1 MSRAR
6 DIANLIGGATPDI
19 ILKTATGAI
28 LDLQTSDTTVTDGSI
43 LGKIN
48 FTAPD
53 EASGT
58 DAILLGASIEGEAE
72 DTFDSSTNST
82 SLVFKTGASAAADEK
97 MRLTSGGSLVIGHNK
112 SDDGSFL
119 ANSAFQVV
127 GTSATT
133 AHIGITRFSNNAF
146 PPSLFFAKSR
156 SGSIGTDTVVQDD
169 DELGQIG
176 FAGAD
181 GTDLSTQGATI
192 KAAVD
197 GTPGGNDLPTRLVF
211 STTGDGNASVTERMR
226 LDSSGNLGIAC
237 TPDVLLDVG
246 DSDNGSAGNT
256 GIQIQNSQDF
266 STVFDAT
273 NGNTWAGIQT
283 VNHDD
288 TSNNT
293 ATGIVFVHRSSSSGI
308 AAIQST
314 SSAADRADLRFIT
327 RGSDGVQERFVIQ
340 NDGKVGINDSV
351 ADGRLSILDSSN
363 PVVFI
368 QQSSTSDDDLMILR
382 HQRASTSTNNAT
394 VISFRASGG
403 GEVGSIK
410 LANNDTLYD
419 TTSDYRLKENVNYDW
434 DATTKLK
441 QLKPCEYNWISDED
455 NTVVTGFLA
464 HEAKSVINNAVSG
477 EKDATKELK
486 KVVYDTDGN
495 IVRENVSEEKWTAGK
510 ESGLFEKNTT
520 WHETKTVPD
529 YQGIDQSKL
538 VPLLTKSL
546 QEAIAKIETLETKV
560 AALEAE

>member
-1 MSRAR
+1 
-6 DIANLIGGATPDI
+6 
-19 ILKTATGAI
+19 
-28 LDLQTSDTTVTDGSI
+28 
-43 LGKIN
+43 
-48 FTAPD
+48 
-53 EASGT
+53 
-58 DAILLGASIEGEAE
+58 
-72 DTFDSSTNST
+72 
-82 SLVFKTGASAAADEK
+82 
-97 MRLTSGGSLVIGHNK
+97 
-112 SDDGSFL
+112 
-119 ANSAFQVV
+119 
-127 GTSATT
+127 
-133 AHIGITRFSNNAF
+133 
-146 PPSLFFAKSR
+146 
-156 SGSIGTDTVVQDD
+156 
-169 DELGQIG
+169 
-176 FAGAD
+176 
-181 GTDLSTQGATI
+181 
-192 KAAVD
+192 
-197 GTPGGNDLPTRLVF
+197 VF

-403 GEVGSIK
+403 GE
-410 LANNDTLYD
+410 
-419 TTSDYRLKENVNYDW
+419 
-434 DATTKLK
+434 
-441 QLKPCEYNWISDED
+441 
-455 NTVVTGFLA
+455 
-464 HEAKSVINNAVSG
+464 
-477 EKDATKELK
+477 
-486 KVVYDTDGN
+486 
-495 IVRENVSEEKWTAGK
+495 
-510 ESGLFEKNTT
+510 
-520 WHETKTVPD
+520 
-529 YQGIDQSKL
+529 
-538 VPLLTKSL
+538 
-546 QEAIAKIETLETKV
+546 
-560 AALEAE
+560 